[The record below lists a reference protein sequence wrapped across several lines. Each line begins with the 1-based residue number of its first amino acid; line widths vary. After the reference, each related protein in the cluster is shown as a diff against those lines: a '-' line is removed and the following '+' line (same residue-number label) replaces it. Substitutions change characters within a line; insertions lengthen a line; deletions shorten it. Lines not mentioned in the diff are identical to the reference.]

1 MFVLPRLLELCIL
14 QRFGR
19 ILFELLVRPKVL
31 EPRILNQYPRI
42 LLEEDDGHTNDVVD
56 DDDGDDDDDDGH
68 DDGDDDDDDDDNDN
82 DNDDNDPVELFQK
95 QGKWW
100 ELIVTLLGQ

>member
-1 MFVLPRLLELCIL
+1 M
-14 QRFGR
+14 
-19 ILFELLVRPKVL
+19 RPKVL

-42 LLEEDDGHTNDVVD
+42 LLEEDDGHTNDIVD
-56 DDDGDDDDDDGH
+56 DDDGDDDDDGH
-68 DDGDDDDDDDDNDN
+68 DDGDDDNDN
-82 DNDDNDPVELFQK
+82 DNGDNDPVELFQK